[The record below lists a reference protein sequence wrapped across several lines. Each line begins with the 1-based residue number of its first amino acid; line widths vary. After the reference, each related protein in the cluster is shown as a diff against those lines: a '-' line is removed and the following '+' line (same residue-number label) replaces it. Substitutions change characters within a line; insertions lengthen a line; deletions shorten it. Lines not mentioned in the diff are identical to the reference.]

1 MLIIINYIAIAIIGG
16 AFYLLAE
23 RFAPEMPL
31 SLGLIVAL
39 LAGLLMV
46 VVNHLALKR
55 QFGAREDSMTF
66 QDWNHRVLV
75 FVVTVSVMLSLGQ
88 LVLTRQLPEPR
99 PGPHLLMLALFLLM
113 IGLTAYTQGARSRP
127 EQNEPS
133 RNTTI

>member
-1 MLIIINYIAIAIIGG
+1 MLIFINYIAIAVIGG
-16 AFYLLAE
+16 TYYLLAE
-23 RFAPEMPL
+23 RFASETPFAV
-31 SLGLIVAL
+31 GLIVAL

-66 QDWNHRVLV
+66 HDWNHRVLV

-99 PGPHLLMLALFLLM
+99 PGPHLFMLALFLLM
-113 IGLTAYTQGARSRP
+113 IGLTAYTRGPRSRP

-133 RNTTI
+133 RDTTI